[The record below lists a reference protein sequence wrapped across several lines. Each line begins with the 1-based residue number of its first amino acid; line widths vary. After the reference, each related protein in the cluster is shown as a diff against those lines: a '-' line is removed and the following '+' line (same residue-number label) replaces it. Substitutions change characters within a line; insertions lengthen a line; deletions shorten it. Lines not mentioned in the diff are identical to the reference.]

1 MKIRIIAVA
10 AALLLLLTLNVS
22 AASYEYTISP
32 GTDFTSVQYGDDLSD
47 ISQKLNMTTDE
58 LNSYFS
64 KNGLLYLAVSD
75 DTKTQ
80 IRLSAFTDNFS
91 SAVGDISQLDQEA
104 LAEFVNAVSD
114 DGDNTADIITNGD
127 RKYICTK
134 NTLKDSGGTYTV
146 TQYITICSNK
156 TFYFA
161 GYNPGED
168 TSDEVTEMFKSF
180 QLQETT
186 AKPQVTIEQK
196 EKLTRQSFFIN
207 CGVVLFGI
215 VAIISIIG
223 IIKLKLKSNKETG
236 ENEN

>member
-161 GYNPGED
+161 GYNDGED
-168 TSDEVTEMFKSF
+168 TSPEIKNAFESFYLTEK
-180 QLQETT
+180 QEQTKDYT
-186 AKPQVTIEQK
+186 LPLIY
-196 EKLTRQSFFIN
+196 
-207 CGVVLFGI
+207 
-215 VAIISIIG
+215 IITG
-223 IIKLKLKSNKETG
+223 IIVFTVIAVIMIVGIIRNLKKSK
-236 ENEN
+236 